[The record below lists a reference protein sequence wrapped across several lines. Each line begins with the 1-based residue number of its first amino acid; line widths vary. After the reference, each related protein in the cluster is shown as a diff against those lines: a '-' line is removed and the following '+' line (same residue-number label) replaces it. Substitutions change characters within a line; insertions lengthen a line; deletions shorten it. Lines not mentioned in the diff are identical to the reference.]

1 MSQNIIHGE
10 PCVFQ
15 AADGFE
21 LHGLLWRAGSRPH
34 TALLINPATGVV
46 ARYYSRYAAFL
57 ARAGFLVLTY
67 DYRGIGVS
75 RPKSL
80 RGFRAT
86 KHDWGALDCDAAI
99 QFLTQSDPDLPMMA
113 VCHSIGGFALGLAPH
128 ASKINRALF
137 VGCQY
142 AYWNDYRLLLRLPMW
157 MNWHIVMPILTK
169 IFGYFPG
176 KTLRWLED
184 LPAGVAM
191 EWATR
196 FHPDFHKRYDR
207 LSHATEP
214 ANGQELEARMGAI
227 KADILAIADVNDPF
241 ATPSA
246 TARLL
251 KYFKGSNREFARIHR
266 RERRLPKLGHFGFF
280 HDRFKTTLWVES
292 LAWLKRE
299 EQPWDSLKFDSKTET
314 FVNLTESSNF

>member
-1 MSQNIIHGE
+1 MPKLSSSANTPVIHGE
-10 PCVFQ
+10 SCEFE
-15 AADGFE
+15 AADGFRI
-21 LHGLLWRAGSRPH
+21 HGHLWKSDAQPH
-34 TALLINPATGVV
+34 TALLVNPATGVA

-67 DYRGIGVS
+67 DYRGIGLS

-80 RGFRAT
+80 RGLRAT
-86 KHDWGALDCDAAI
+86 KHDWGALDCESAI
-99 QFLTQSDPDLPMMA
+99 QFLSESDPKLPMMA
-113 VCHSIGGFALGLAPH
+113 VCHSIGGFALGLAPS
-128 ASKINRALF
+128 ATKIHRALF

-142 AYWNDYRLLLRLPMW
+142 AYWNDYRLLLRVPMW

-196 FHPDFHKRYDR
+196 FHPEFHKRYDR
-207 LSHATEP
+207 LSHAAEP
-214 ANGQELEARMGAI
+214 ADGQALEARMGAI
-227 KADILAIADVNDPF
+227 QADILAIADVNDPF
-241 ATPSA
+241 ATPAA

-251 KYFKGSNREFARIHR
+251 KYFKGSHREFVQIHR
-266 RERRLPKLGHFGFF
+266 RKSRLPRLGHFGFF
-280 HDRFKTTLWVES
+280 HDRFKTTLWAES
-292 LAWLKRE
+292 LSWLKGE
-299 EQPWDSLKFDSKTET
+299 KMPWTSLNFDQET
-314 FVNLTESSNF
+314 KAFR

>member
-1 MSQNIIHGE
+1 MSNTLNTSSPSVIHGE
-10 PCVFQ
+10 PCVFE
-15 AADGFE
+15 AADGFQ
-21 LHGLLWRAGSRPH
+21 LHGHLWRADKQPH

-57 ARAGFLVLTY
+57 ACAGFLVMTY
-67 DYRGIGVS
+67 DYRGIGLS

-86 KHDWGALDCDAAI
+86 KHDWGALDCEAAI
-99 QFLTQSDPDLPMMA
+99 SYLSKTDPKLPMMA
-113 VCHSIGGFALGLAPH
+113 VCHSIGGFAFGLAPS
-128 ASKINRALF
+128 AIKIHRALF

-142 AYWNDYRLLLRLPMW
+142 AYWNDYRLLLRIPMW
-157 MNWHIVMPILTK
+157 MNWHLVMPVLTK
-169 IFGYFPG
+169 IFGFFPG

-207 LSHATEP
+207 LSHAAEP
-214 ANGQELEARMGAI
+214 ANGQELEERMGSI
-227 KADILAIADVNDPF
+227 KAEILAIADVNDPF

-251 KYFKGSNREFARIHR
+251 KYFKKSNREFVRINR
-266 RERRLPKLGHFGFF
+266 RKLRLPRLGHFGFF
-280 HDRFKTTLWVES
+280 HDRLRTTLWVES
-292 LAWLKRE
+292 LAWLKGE
-299 EQPWDSLKFDSKTET
+299 ERPWKSLKFDTKTET
-314 FVNLTESSNF
+314 FR